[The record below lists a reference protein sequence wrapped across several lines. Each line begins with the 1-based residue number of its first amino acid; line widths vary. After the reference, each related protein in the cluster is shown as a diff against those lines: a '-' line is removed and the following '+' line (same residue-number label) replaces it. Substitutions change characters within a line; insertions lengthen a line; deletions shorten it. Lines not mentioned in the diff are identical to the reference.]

1 MILDWLVDLLV
12 RRLCG
17 SLGFVLSVPS
27 RLHLGVELQLLLVQ
41 APAKDFILDGWVTA
55 VELGWAWE

>member
-41 APAKDFILDGWVTA
+41 APAKDFILVGCVTA
-55 VELGWAWE
+55 VDWAWE

>member
-41 APAKDFILDGWVTA
+41 APAKDFILDGCVTA
-55 VELGWAWE
+55 VELDWAWE

>member
-55 VELGWAWE
+55 VE